1 MKFAGVRRS
10 WHSVVGLVVLS
21 VFFFLEFYANLFE
34 KSVGYYLKWQ
44 NHKRPQLGRMWER
57 DRQSLIAQAQIQS
70 IRTSL
75 DIQEENASSISSLK
89 QLIENVDPGFP
100 LVVTR
105 EKFIYLYF
113 DFPGQ
118 GSEKIISPY
127 DLISLDFKN
136 TWDRVML
143 KRFGPWVTFQFLDQK
158 NIPVHEIFLSVDT
171 ILDVQSTRSIKRGTL
186 EDSKFK
192 PNRIFKIDEVLP
204 VLKSLDPITQKA
216 VFPDP
221 RWFLEKNYFLTR
233 VGISD
238 TETGEE
244 PSQQL
249 VFGIEY
255 DTDYYT
261 GVLFIPVALELANN
275 IMSQIDRTDI
285 FGESE
290 VVSEPSFQVIP

>member
-1 MKFAGVRRS
+1 MKFSGVRWARHSLAGV
-10 WHSVVGLVVLS
+10 VVLS
-21 VFFFLEFYANLFE
+21 AFLFLEFYTNLFE

-75 DIQEENASSISSLK
+75 DTQEENASGISSLK
-89 QLIENVDPGFP
+89 QLFENVAPGFP

-105 EKFIYLYF
+105 EKFIHLYF
-113 DFPGQ
+113 DFPGK

-127 DLISLDFKN
+127 DLISLDSGK
-136 TWDRVML
+136 TWNRVML
-143 KRFGPWVTFQFLDQK
+143 KRFGPWVTFQFLDQQ
-158 NIPVHEIFLSVDT
+158 NIPVQEIFLSVDT
-171 ILDVQSTRSIKRGTL
+171 ILDVQATRSIKRGTL

-192 PNRIFKIDEVLP
+192 ANRIFKIDEFLP

-221 RWFLEKNYFLTR
+221 RWFLEKKYFLTR
-233 VGISD
+233 VGVSD
-238 TETGEE
+238 TVTGDES
-244 PSQQL
+244 SQQL

-285 FGESE
+285 FLESE
-290 VVSEPSFQVIP
+290 VGSEPSIEVIP